1 MADLKLTSVK
11 KNGFHDL
18 WSPWENNSFG
28 KREMSE
34 ARPFWAMHNGPFL
47 RQNWRLKSN
56 NFQLRP
62 NTSVFSREA
71 SHFQLQGI
79 SAFGNFVIPDP
90 HYFVILFQASIL
102 WKPAISWFWRIIYI
116 FWFLRKFFQILNLS
130 SAYFFALSYLFFAS
144 RSTYFH

>member
-1 MADLKLTSVK
+1 MADLKLSSVK

-18 WSPWENNSFG
+18 WPPWENNSFG
-28 KREMSE
+28 ERGMSE
-34 ARPFWAMHNGPFL
+34 ARPFWRP
-47 RQNWRLKSN
+47 KSN
-56 NFQLRP
+56 NFQLQP

-79 SAFGNFVIPDP
+79 SAFGNFLIPDP

>member
-1 MADLKLTSVK
+1 
-11 KNGFHDL
+11 
-18 WSPWENNSFG
+18 
-28 KREMSE
+28 
-34 ARPFWAMHNGPFL
+34 MHNGPFL
-47 RQNWRLKSN
+47 RQNWRPKSN

-62 NTSVFSREA
+62 NTSVFIREA

-130 SAYFFALSYLFFAS
+130 SAYFFCSLIPFLCIQKYLFSLIQWWTLLIMNIYSCQSVFFCCFFLAS
-144 RSTYFH
+144 SSIFLINNLL